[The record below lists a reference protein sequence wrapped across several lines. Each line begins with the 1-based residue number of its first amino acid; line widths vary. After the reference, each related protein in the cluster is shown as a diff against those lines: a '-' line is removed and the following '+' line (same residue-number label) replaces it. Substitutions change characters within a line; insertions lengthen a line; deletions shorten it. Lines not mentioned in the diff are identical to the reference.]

1 MPMSPQFHVYHD
13 GSVQLVDARVSEPIS
28 FAHIGD
34 LHLPPH
40 SLDNAPPQ
48 YHSAIQW
55 WDTAFRYPHQALPKL
70 LDDICAHDV
79 DFLFLGGDIFDYYDP
94 ETVQLVID
102 MCKDRNLPAY
112 FQIGNHDWEDE
123 YIRYVTHECD
133 YEVRAVRGKQL
144 MQQWGMPGLYYSFER
159 NGVRFVSL
167 DTPYIQLDNDYAGVF
182 DAAQVDWFVDQL
194 SYDGPIVV
202 LHHVPFNR
210 PTLEHRLR
218 AVWEGFVACVREDD
232 NGRRV
237 LAAIEAC
244 PNVLSTFTAHQH
256 FRSEDALGRVFQFMV
271 APGFE
276 GQWRYVKI
284 DSTTPPKSLRIP
296 GRPVA
301 DLDLQS
307 S

>member
-1 MPMSPQFHVYHD
+1 MPITPQFHVYHD
-13 GSVQLVDARVSEPIS
+13 GAVQFIDARVSEPIS
-28 FAHIGD
+28 FAHVGD

-40 SLDNAPPQ
+40 PPDKWPPQ
-48 YHSAIQW
+48 YRSAIDW
-55 WDTAFRYPHQALPKL
+55 WNTAFRYPHQALPKL

-79 DFLFLGGDIFDYYDP
+79 DFVFFGGDIFDYYHP

-102 MCKDRNLPAY
+102 MCKDRDLPAY

-133 YEVRAVRGKQL
+133 YEVRAARGKQL
-144 MQQWGMPGLYYSFER
+144 MQQWDMPGLYYSFER
-159 NGVRFVSL
+159 NGVRFVAL

-182 DAAQVDWFVDQL
+182 DTAQTDWFVDQL
-194 SYDGPIVV
+194 AYDGPIVV
-202 LHHVPFNR
+202 FHHVPFNR

-218 AVWEGFVACVREDD
+218 AVWEGLVASIREDD

-237 LAAIEAC
+237 LAAIEGC
-244 PNVLSTFTAHQH
+244 PNVLSTFTAHHH
-256 FRSEDALGRVFQFMV
+256 FRSEDPLGLAFQFMT

-284 DSTTPPKSLRIP
+284 ANTMPPKSLRIP

-301 DLDLQS
+301 ELEA
-307 S
+307 